1 MSHLE
6 DVKQTYFEHLIDS
19 LKYATISFSAGVI
32 FIIHGL
38 FPDILN
44 YAGSELI
51 NNLNILLENKR
62 D

>member
-19 LKYATISFSAGVI
+19 LKYATISFSAGMI
-32 FIIHGL
+32 FVIHGF
-38 FPDILN
+38 FPNVLS

>member
-6 DVKQTYFEHLIDS
+6 DVKQTYFAHLIDTI
-19 LKYATISFSAGVI
+19 KYATISFSAGVI

-38 FPDILN
+38 FPDILHH
-44 YAGSELI
+44 AGSELI

>member
-19 LKYATISFSAGVI
+19 LKYATISFSAGMIFVI
-32 FIIHGL
+32 NGF
-38 FPDILN
+38 FPNVLS
-44 YAGSELI
+44 YAGSEII
-51 NNLNILLENKR
+51 NNLNILLENKN